1 MQEVTLITGGSNG
14 IGAAI
19 GASET
24 ALGRHVLNL
33 DLAAPQAELPSQTYI
48 KVDLANRVLTRE
60 LLKDIGGKY
69 AVSRIV
75 NNVGA
80 TGGFGIEKIPLDRL
94 DLLNELHIV
103 LPIMLMQMAL
113 PSMRERR
120 FGRVVFISSGA
131 AKGRPNASIYGATR
145 ASMMSLAA
153 SWALELGRDGVTVN
167 AIAPGPVQTDLF
179 LRGAP
184 VGSTNY
190 EYQKSRTAIG
200 RLGVPKDV
208 AVLAAFLLGAD
219 SENIT
224 GQTIFTCGGA
234 SIGQSPLPPY

>member
-19 GASET
+19 AESE
-24 ALGRHVLNL
+24 ARLGRHVLNL
-33 DLAAPQAELPSQTYI
+33 DLAPPQVEVHGQTYI
-48 KVDLANRVLTRE
+48 KADLSNRVLTQA
-60 LLKDIGGKY
+60 LLKDIASEY
-69 AVSRIV
+69 AVSRVV

-80 TGGFGIEKIPLDRL
+80 TGGFGIDKIPLDRL

-103 LPIMLMQMAL
+103 LPIMIMQMAL

-131 AKGRPNASIYGATR
+131 AKGRPNASIYGATK
-145 ASMMSLAA
+145 AAMMSLAA
-153 SWALELGRDGVTVN
+153 SWALELGRDGITVN
-167 AIAPGPVQTDLF
+167 AIAPGPVQTELF

-184 VGSTNY
+184 VGSVNY

-200 RLGVPKDV
+200 RLGLPRDV
-208 AVLAAFLLGAD
+208 AVLAAFLLDAG
-219 SENIT
+219 SENVT

-234 SIGQSPLPPY
+234 SIGQPPLPPY